1 MEAVEQV
8 MGTQCAA
15 IGRMGPVA
23 HNMVSA
29 GMIQLIAVLDVKM
42 DLAQGLLLH
51 LRPYHCHQPLLPQ
64 ALLHLPGQ

>member
-1 MEAVEQV
+1 VEQV

-15 IGRMGPVA
+15 IGRMEPVA
-23 HNMVSA
+23 HNMASVET
-29 GMIQLIAVLDVKM
+29 IRLIAEPGARM

>member
-1 MEAVEQV
+1 MEVVEPE
-8 MGTQCAA
+8 TA
-15 IGRMGPVA
+15 ILSVEIGLMELVA

-42 DLAQGLLLH
+42 DLAQGLLH